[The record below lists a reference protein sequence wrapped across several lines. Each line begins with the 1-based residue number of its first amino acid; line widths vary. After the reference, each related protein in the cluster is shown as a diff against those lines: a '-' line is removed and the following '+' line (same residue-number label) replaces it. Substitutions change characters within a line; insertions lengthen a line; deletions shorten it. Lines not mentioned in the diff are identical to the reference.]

1 MNSCDLKNLKII
13 LRKNV
18 IKMTKEIKIAL
29 LMAASLFMEIL
40 DGTIV
45 TTALPGMAK
54 YFHTDSASIAL
65 LVSVYLIT
73 VAVFIPLSG
82 WMANRF
88 GKKKIWIIAVI
99 IFSLSSLSSAF
110 ATNFT
115 FLLIMRIIQ
124 GISGALMTPTARLI
138 VLEKTPASQLLKMVS
153 YMIWPALIAPAIAP
167 IVGGFIVTYWS
178 WQWIFL
184 INVPIGL
191 IIVLIGLK
199 LIDADQNQN
208 TAPFDLLG
216 FIEIA
221 FASGLILVGA
231 ELASAGRNYWLY
243 ALGSI
248 VLGLILSFIVF
259 KHLKKVDNPLFSLAS
274 LKITSFRICQTS
286 GSVFWLSVGA
296 LPYILT
302 VFLQTVFHLSAVK
315 AGSYVLFIFVGNIGI
330 KPFTNIIIQ
339 KLAYKGSL
347 LLALLMVFLSSIAL
361 AFIKIDTLPIWIMF
375 LALVSGVGRSLALTA
390 YSGLT
395 FSEIDPKD
403 RNSANTLNA
412 VTSTLSQGMGIA
424 LITVVVTTLQIFLQ
438 INTSYELGFVFLG
451 LLMIFPAIEIL
462 FLPKNIGNN
471 TISR

>member
-1 MNSCDLKNLKII
+1 
-13 LRKNV
+13 
-18 IKMTKEIKIAL
+18 
-29 LMAASLFMEIL
+29 
-40 DGTIV
+40 
-45 TTALPGMAK
+45 
-54 YFHTDSASIAL
+54 
-65 LVSVYLIT
+65 
-73 VAVFIPLSG
+73 
-82 WMANRF
+82 MANRF

-110 ATNFT
+110 APNFT

-243 ALGSI
+243 ALGI
-248 VLGLILSFIVF
+248 NCFRFYIKLYSF
-259 KHLKKVDNPLFSLAS
+259 
-274 LKITSFRICQTS
+274 
-286 GSVFWLSVGA
+286 
-296 LPYILT
+296 
-302 VFLQTVFHLSAVK
+302 
-315 AGSYVLFIFVGNIGI
+315 
-330 KPFTNIIIQ
+330 
-339 KLAYKGSL
+339 
-347 LLALLMVFLSSIAL
+347 
-361 AFIKIDTLPIWIMF
+361 
-375 LALVSGVGRSLALTA
+375 
-390 YSGLT
+390 
-395 FSEIDPKD
+395 
-403 RNSANTLNA
+403 
-412 VTSTLSQGMGIA
+412 
-424 LITVVVTTLQIFLQ
+424 
-438 INTSYELGFVFLG
+438 
-451 LLMIFPAIEIL
+451 
-462 FLPKNIGNN
+462 
-471 TISR
+471 